1 MPGSVWLIFTVNCIR
16 GECCREKLLDLWHCG
31 WYRYESIVM
40 LFQEEF
46 ADKQS
51 KSGWRRSLPGGSIR
65 EPMV

>member
-1 MPGSVWLIFTVNCIR
+1 MSMPGSVWLIFTVNCIR

-31 WYRYESIVM
+31 WYRYQSIVM

-51 KSGWRRSLPGGSIR
+51 KSG
-65 EPMV
+65 